1 MTGVRPFPFHLTAVI
16 CGVAVCLYFCARIA
30 MGQGNPPAAQ
40 QGGGDAAAA
49 SAQAQSGE
57 YKIQVGVNSVL
68 VPVVVRDV
76 HGRAVGDLTQKDF
89 ALFDQDKARAIV
101 GLTVQKR
108 AAGETSAPKI
118 ENGMQPVAPPS
129 SITVLDTAPKM
140 PERFIAFLFDD
151 MHFEPAELLRI
162 KVVARKI
169 LSQTVGDTDMAA
181 VVTTSGT
188 SSGLTRDH
196 AVLEGAVEKISPHSL
211 YHSDPRACPPI
222 DVFQADLIV
231 NHHNMQAM
239 DAAKEAYTTCSH
251 AGGSE
256 NSMSGNNGQMG
267 GLTVGEDMAARM
279 VRTAAAQVLEVND
292 RDVAVTL
299 STVKEFVRRMG
310 KLPGQ
315 QRTVILVSPGFLT
328 LTPNATR
335 EKSEVL
341 DLAARQNVTI
351 SALDAR
357 GLYTTNLDASQRGAS
372 SQRDLMTGETLYY
385 HSETMNFSEDVMAEF
400 ANGTGGTFFH
410 NSNDLAGGFKQL
422 AQAPEYV
429 YLLEMS
435 LDKVKADGAYHHLK
449 VKVDRDQLKVEAR
462 RGYVA
467 PQPPPKQKK

>member
-1 MTGVRPFPFHLTAVI
+1 MTGVRPFPFSLTAVI
-16 CGVAVCLYFCARIA
+16 CGGVVCLCVCARLA
-30 MGQGNPPAAQ
+30 VGQGNPPAAQ
-40 QGGGDAAAA
+40 QGVGEAAGA
-49 SAQAQSGE
+49 SAQVQGGDF
-57 YKIQVGVNSVL
+57 KIQVGVNSVL
-68 VPVVVRDV
+68 VPVVVRDA
-76 HGRAVGDLTQKDF
+76 HGRVVGDLTQKDF
-89 ALFDQDKARAIV
+89 QLFDQDKARTIV
-101 GLTVQKR
+101 GFTVQKR
-108 AAGETSAPKI
+108 GTTETLAPKT
-118 ENGMQPVAPPS
+118 ENGTAPAAPPP
-129 SITVLDTAPKM
+129 SITMLDTAPKM
-140 PERFIAFLFDD
+140 PQRFIAFLFDD

-162 KVVARKI
+162 KIVATKI
-169 LSQTVGDTDMAA
+169 LGQTVGDSDMAA

-196 AVLEGAVEKISPHSL
+196 SVLEGAVEKISPRAL
-211 YHSDPRACPPI
+211 YHSDLRACPPI

-239 DAAKEAYTTCSH
+239 DAAKEAYTTCAHS
-251 AGGSE
+251 GGSE

-267 GLTVGEDMAARM
+267 GLTVGEDEAARM
-279 VRTAAAQVLEVND
+279 VRAAASQVLELND

-328 LTPNATR
+328 VTPNATR

-341 DLAARQNVTI
+341 DLAARENVTI

-357 GLYTTNLDASQRGAS
+357 GLYTTNLDASQHGAS

-410 NSNDLAGGFKQL
+410 NSNDLA
-422 AQAPEYV
+422 
-429 YLLEMS
+429 
-435 LDKVKADGAYHHLK
+435 
-449 VKVDRDQLKVEAR
+449 
-462 RGYVA
+462 
-467 PQPPPKQKK
+467 

>member
-1 MTGVRPFPFHLTAVI
+1 MVG
-16 CGVAVCLYFCARIA
+16 
-30 MGQGNPPAAQ
+30 Q
-40 QGGGDAAAA
+40 QGSAAAA
-49 SAQAQSGE
+49 APAQAQGGE

-68 VPVVVRDV
+68 VPVVVRDA

-101 GLTVQKR
+101 GFTVQKR
-108 AAGETSAPKI
+108 AAGETLAPKV
-118 ENGMQPVAPPS
+118 ENGPVSIAPPP
-129 SITVLDTAPKM
+129 SITILDTAAKM

-162 KVVARKI
+162 KIVATKI
-169 LSQTVGDTDMAA
+169 LGQTVGDSDMAA

-196 AVLEGAVEKISPHSL
+196 AVLEAAVEKISPHSL
-211 YHSDPRACPPI
+211 YHTDPHACPPI

-239 DAAKEAYTTCSH
+239 DAAKDSYATCAH
-251 AGGSE
+251 AAGGSE
-256 NSMSGNNGQMG
+256 NQMGGGQMG
-267 GLTVGEDMAARM
+267 GLQVGEDMSARM
-279 VRTAAAQVLEVND
+279 VRAAASQVLEVND

-299 STVKEFVRRMG
+299 STVKEFVRRIG

-315 QRTVILVSPGFLT
+315 QHTLILVSPGFLT
-328 LTPNATR
+328 LTQNATR

-341 DLAARQNVTI
+341 DLAARENVTI

-357 GLYTTNLDASQRGAS
+357 GLYTTNLDASQRGAAS
-372 SQRDLMTGETLYY
+372 SRDLMTGESSYY
-385 HSETMNFSEDVMAEF
+385 HSETMTMSEDVMAEF

-435 LDKVKADGAYHHLK
+435 LDKVKADGAYHRLK
-449 VKVDRDQLKVEAR
+449 VKVDRDHLSVEAR

>member
-1 MTGVRPFPFHLTAVI
+1 
-16 CGVAVCLYFCARIA
+16 
-30 MGQGNPPAAQ
+30 MGQGHPPAAQ
-40 QGGGDAAAA
+40 QNNAGAAAA
-49 SAQAQSGE
+49 SAQAQGGDF
-57 YKIQVGVNSVL
+57 KIQVGVNSVL
-68 VPVVVRDV
+68 VPVVVRDA
-76 HGRAVGDLTQKDF
+76 HGREVGDLTQKDF
-89 ALFDQDKARAIV
+89 QLFDHDKQ
-101 GLTVQKR
+101 TVISGFSVQRR
-108 AAGETSAPKI
+108 AAAETSAPKV
-118 ENGMQPVAPPS
+118 ENGTQAVAPPPP
-129 SITVLDTAPKM
+129 SITILNTAPPM
-140 PERFIAFLFDD
+140 PQRFIAFLFDD

-162 KVVARKI
+162 KIVATKI
-169 LSQTVGDTDMAA
+169 LGQTIGASDMAA

-188 SSGLTRDH
+188 SSGLTRDR
-196 AVLEGAVEKISPHSL
+196 AVLEGAVAKISPHSL

-256 NSMSGNNGQMG
+256 SSMSGNNGQMG
-267 GLTVGEDMAARM
+267 GLTVGEDEAARM
-279 VRTAAAQVLEVND
+279 VRAAASQVLEVND

-357 GLYTTNLDASQRGAS
+357 GLYTTNLDASQRGGG
-372 SQRDLMTGETLYY
+372 SQRDLMTGESLYY

-410 NSNDLAGGFKQL
+410 NSNDLAGGFQQL

-429 YLLEMS
+429 YLLEVS
-435 LDKVKADGAYHHLK
+435 LDHVKSDGAYHHLK
-449 VKVDRDQLKVEAR
+449 VKVDRDHLKVEAR

-467 PQPPPKQKK
+467 PQPPKRKK